1 MQTCPI
7 EQSGA
12 RAWLIVLDTD
22 DEVHVSLRDFD
33 GQQRLRGTRFRAIG
47 AFPQAV
53 LGYFDW
59 ECKTYERI
67 PVAEQVE
74 AVSLTGDVALKD
86 HHPDLHVH
94 AVLGQRDGHT
104 LGGPLPEGTVCRT
117 LEVVLTESPAHLH
130 RRFDPDAGLALI
142 RLAQA

>member
-22 DEVHVSLRDFD
+22 DEVHASLRDFD
-33 GQQRLRGTRFRAIG
+33 GQQRLRGARFRAIG

-86 HHPDLHVH
+86 HHPTCMSMPYSDNVTATPSVAL
-94 AVLGQRDGHT
+94 
-104 LGGPLPEGTVCRT
+104 CRK
-117 LEVVLTESPAHLH
+117 VQCVARWRSC
-130 RRFDPDAGLALI
+130 
-142 RLAQA
+142 